1 MTVDASTPAATEVAQ
16 YIPVDLIDPAPT
28 NRDLGTEA
36 SLRELADSIKSKGLL
51 QPIIVSPKD
60 SGRFEVVFGHRR
72 LEAVKRAGMDTILSV
87 VREYDEQE
95 RKELRLIENVLR
107 KNPTPIEEATA
118 YQELLDL
125 NPKLNQAK
133 LAKRLGIAQG
143 TISRRLKLIAL
154 PRRLQDEINSGRI
167 PAEDAYHLSK
177 LTNHPNSEKLIKNA
191 RARAAE
197 LGITIEQAVIQVRDD
212 LKNALKREMAK
223 EDLDKRGVK
232 LAPKGWERTGWRLG
246 YEEGMLQIDPYEHQ
260 TEPCHAA
267 LINDAGMITYVCTD
281 PKRHEQGTSSPEAS
295 DGQPTGTDAETAEPS
310 AEEAEQAEQAAAPA
324 EEAEKDKAD
333 PKADAERKA
342 SEEAQR
348 KAKEEAERKAAE
360 ERARAETLRN
370 ARQARRTALRTA
382 LKAKLTKDMERY
394 IYSAGPARDRGQG
407 RLAASGV
414 CQPKRRASE
423 EGGLRPARHDGRGP
437 VAGPEPQL
445 RGQDGGHALR
455 LPVAHRLHAQRGRDG
470 RARPERAGP
479 GERRLSQHY
488 QGPAIRPASW
498 LPLNDPLGNSTRI
511 FQSSGSPQAS

>member
-154 PRRLQDEINSGRI
+154 PRKLQDEINSGRI

-394 IYSAGPARDRGQG
+394 IYSQV
-407 RLAASGV
+407 LNAAQLDHDLV
-414 CQPKRRASE
+414 ASE
-423 EGGLRPARHDGRGP
+423 LLDLPATEGKDEVSPLRVFASRSDERLKKVAFALLAMMAEAPLQAPNPDFGNKMVATHYDFLSRIGYTPSEVETAGLGQSEQAPES
-437 VAGPEPQL
+437 VA
-445 RGQDGGHALR
+445 
-455 LPVAHRLHAQRGRDG
+455 
-470 RARPERAGP
+470 
-479 GERRLSQHY
+479 
-488 QGPAIRPASW
+488 
-498 LPLNDPLGNSTRI
+498 
-511 FQSSGSPQAS
+511 